1 MTMAIAQRIVKMI
14 LKTEIHPFIV
24 SSALYDR
31 HVEDR
36 LTILTEVE
44 RAFEAQYHHP
54 LFLHVDMESRV
65 VTYEVETLG
74 ISLPCGWGADE
85 EEEKRVGNMGR
96 SRMA

>member
-1 MTMAIAQRIVKMI
+1 MRKGANMAIAQRMLSTI
-14 LKTEIHPFIV
+14 LKSEIHPFVV

-44 RAFEAQYHHP
+44 RAFEAQYHHR
-54 LFLHVDMESRV
+54 LFLHVEMESHT

-74 ISLPCGWGADE
+74 ISLHCGWTKG
-85 EEEKRVGNMGR
+85 V
-96 SRMA
+96 